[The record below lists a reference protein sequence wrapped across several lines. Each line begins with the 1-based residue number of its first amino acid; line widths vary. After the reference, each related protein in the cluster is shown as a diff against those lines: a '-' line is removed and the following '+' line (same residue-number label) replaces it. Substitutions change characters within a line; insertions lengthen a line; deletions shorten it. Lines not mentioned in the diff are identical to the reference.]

1 MSNYIQIQAQIE
13 QLQKEA
19 EAARKREIAETI
31 ANIKKAIQV
40 FGLTAE
46 DLGLDSLIKGK
57 RGRKPGAAV
66 KKAATKGAKKAG
78 AKRRGRPPKAET
90 AAKRGTKTSTKSARK
105 GKSAAKPAK
114 KSAAKDKRSVVAPK
128 YRDAATGATWTG
140 RGKQPK
146 WMAAALAAGKKIDDF
161 KI

>member
-19 EAARKREIAETI
+19 EAARKREIAETV

-57 RGRKPGAAV
+57 RGRKPGKAAA
-66 KKAATKGAKKAG
+66 KKAGAKGAKKTG
-78 AKRRGRPPKAET
+78 AKRRGRPPKAAAAKPGRKPAKVKT
-90 AAKRGTKTSTKSARK
+90 AAK
-105 GKSAAKPAK
+105 AK
-114 KSAAKDKRSVVAPK
+114 KSKVPKDKRSVVAPK
-128 YRDAATGATWTG
+128 YRDSATGATWTG

-146 WMAAALAAGKKIDDF
+146 WLASALASGKKIDDF

>member
-46 DLGLDSLIKGK
+46 DLGLDTLIKGK
-57 RGRKPGAAV
+57 RGRKPGKVA
-66 KKAATKGAKKAG
+66 AKKAGAKGSKTEG
-78 AKRRGRPPKAET
+78 AKRRGRPPKVATT
-90 AAKRGTKTSTKSARK
+90 AKAGR
-105 GKSAAKPAK
+105 KPAK
-114 KSAAKDKRSVVAPK
+114 AKTAVKAKKSKAPKDKRSVVAPK
-128 YRDAATGATWTG
+128 YRDSVTGATWTG

-146 WMAAALAAGKKIDDF
+146 WLAAALASGKKIDDF

>member
-57 RGRKPGAAV
+57 RGRKPGKSA
-66 KKAATKGAKKAG
+66 AKKAGAKGTKKTG
-78 AKRRGRPPKAET
+78 AKRRGRPPKAATAKPVRKPAKVKT
-90 AAKRGTKTSTKSARK
+90 AAK
-105 GKSAAKPAK
+105 AK
-114 KSAAKDKRSVVAPK
+114 KSKAPKDKRSVVAPK
-128 YRDAATGATWTG
+128 YRDSATGATWTG

-146 WMAAALAAGKKIDDF
+146 WLAAALASGKKIDDF

>member
-57 RGRKPGAAV
+57 RGRKPGKAAA
-66 KKAATKGAKKAG
+66 KKAGAKGVKKAG
-78 AKRRGRPPKAET
+78 AKRRGRPPKA
-90 AAKRGTKTSTKSARK
+90 AAKTATKAGRKSTK
-105 GKSAAKPAK
+105 AKTTAK
-114 KSAAKDKRSVVAPK
+114 KTKVPKDKRSVVAPK
-128 YRDAATGATWTG
+128 YRDSATGATWTG

-146 WMAAALAAGKKIDDF
+146 WLAAALASGKKIDDF

>member
-57 RGRKPGAAV
+57 RGRKPGKAAA
-66 KKAATKGAKKAG
+66 KKAGAKGAKKAG
-78 AKRRGRPPKAET
+78 AKRRGRPPKA
-90 AAKRGTKTSTKSARK
+90 AAKTATKAGRKSTK
-105 GKSAAKPAK
+105 AKTTAK
-114 KSAAKDKRSVVAPK
+114 KTKAPKDKRSVVAPK
-128 YRDAATGATWTG
+128 YRDSATGATWTG

-146 WMAAALAAGKKIDDF
+146 WLAAALASGKKIDDF

>member
-19 EAARKREIAETI
+19 EAARKREITETI

-57 RGRKPGAAV
+57 RGLKPGKAV
-66 KKAATKGAKKAG
+66 AKKAGAKGAKRAG
-78 AKRRGRPPKAET
+78 AKRRGRPPKAAAKT
-90 AAKRGTKTSTKSARK
+90 AAKAGR
-105 GKSAAKPAK
+105 KPAK
-114 KSAAKDKRSVVAPK
+114 AKTTAKKSKAPKDKRSVVAPK
-128 YRDAATGATWTG
+128 YRDSATGATWTG

-146 WMAAALAAGKKIDDF
+146 WLAAALASGKKIDDF